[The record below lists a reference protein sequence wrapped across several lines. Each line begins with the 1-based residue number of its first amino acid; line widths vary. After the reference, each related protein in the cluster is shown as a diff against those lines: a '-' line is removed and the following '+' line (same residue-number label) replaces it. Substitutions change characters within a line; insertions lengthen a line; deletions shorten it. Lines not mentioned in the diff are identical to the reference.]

1 MARDGLAAAGDEP
14 LVHYFETAISGR
26 AIDEASDALA
36 CAFAAAGIAA
46 GDRVVLQLQNM
57 PQFVVATIAAWK
69 LGAIAVPT
77 NPMYQERELGH
88 VLRDSGARALVL
100 LEDLWAASGRAAAA
114 EASLELVV
122 TTSPLDFL
130 EGPPPA
136 VLAGVERRRPEDSA
150 DLMDLVAAHRGE
162 RPPDVE
168 VSGDDVA
175 FLVYTSGTTG
185 PPKGAMNLH
194 RNVVFSS
201 TAVRDWVS
209 LTREDKIGK

>member
-36 CAFAAAGIAA
+36 CAFAGAGIAA

-88 VLRDSGARALVL
+88 VL
-100 LEDLWAASGRAAAA
+100 LEDLWAATGRAAAA
-114 EASLELVV
+114 DASLELVV

-162 RPPDVE
+162 RPPDVDL
-168 VSGDDVA
+168 SGDDVA